1 MSAKLLRK
9 RKRVF
14 SARTKGSIHRIAAEN
29 LGHVLVQPFHLIL
42 SSIAKLLDLHVHELG
57 GLVALSL
64 DPLRRADR
72 GRLETRRHC
81 CMFDAL
87 LLCFDRS

>member
-29 LGHVLVQPFHLIL
+29 LGHVLVQPFHLVL
-42 SSIAKLLDLHVHELG
+42 SSIAEFLDLHVDELAS
-57 GLVALSL
+57 LVALSL

-72 GRLETRRHC
+72 SCLETRRHC

-87 LLCFDRS
+87 LLCFDGS